1 MKAARTR
8 SRPTSRPRSISSRAN
23 PSIHD
28 EVDGVGL
35 RVVLYDALH
44 QTGKLVTGTIRCRGG
59 EVATGLWFHG
69 AEYVGRA
76 TPFILI
82 VLLGRFPW
90 FGRDRWAHV
99 RVQRHRLLIYA
110 NDGFGRI
117 VGRFIDGQHVL
128 H

>member
-1 MKAARTR
+1 MDGEPIPQRAALLLAEVSDQRLAAVD
-8 SRPTSRPRSISSRAN
+8 IQV
-23 PSIHD
+23 IHD

-44 QTGKLVTGTIRCRGG
+44 QTGELLTGTIRCRHG

-90 FGRDRWAHV
+90 FGRNRRGH
-99 RVQRHRLLIYA
+99 
-110 NDGFGRI
+110 GSGRPPPAP
-117 VGRFIDGQHVL
+117 L
-128 H
+128 S